1 MRQYVKVLR
10 VIWKFYSILYREK
23 DDKTKHFK
31 TVSCERWKLIENHYI
46 VTSLEDL
53 NFMMS

>member
-53 NFMMS
+53 NFMTS

>member
-23 DDKTKHFK
+23 DDKTKQFK

-53 NFMMS
+53 NFMTS